1 MAVTHISEAKN
12 WKGTRV
18 SRWAVIQPEVWGD
31 GEGGWEV
38 NDVRQIGKIEL
49 SNADDDDAVINDLI
63 TAQYLTEEARGNVD
77 IDGDEDMVYINSRE
91 NFRPLLHVQ
100 RLYD

>member
-1 MAVTHISEAKN
+1 MKVTHISEAKN

-18 SRWAVIQPEVWGD
+18 SKWAVISPDVWGD

-38 NDVRQIGKIEL
+38 NDAHQVGTIEL
-49 SNADDDDAVINDLI
+49 SNSEDDDAVINDLI
-63 TAQYLTEEARGNVD
+63 AGGHLIEEARGNVD
-77 IDGDEDMVYINSRE
+77 IDGDEDILYIGQMSDA
-91 NFRPLLHVQ
+91 RPILHVQ